1 MGTVLRYISLSP
13 TSPYLLHLFCAIS
26 NMFYMVLFVYMTNKL
41 YHINYKLGY
50 YNILGNMF

>member
-13 TSPYLLHLFCAIS
+13 ISPYLLHLLCAIS